1 MENNHLYVTPDIPYP
16 QCSYN
21 CTTTPC
27 GVGGQYTMQI
37 ETCIDGPGDTPY
49 TNLYCDC

>member
-1 MENNHLYVTPDIPYP
+1 MENNELYVTPEVVYP
-16 QCSYN
+16 RCEWT

-27 GVGGQYTMQI
+27 GSAGYTLGR

-49 TNLYCDC
+49 TSSYCYC